1 MKVLLYFEGQNII
14 SKSGIGQA
22 MKHQMAAL
30 DSAGIAYTTN
40 PDEDYDN
47 LHLNTIGPCSS
58 ALLRSARRKGK
69 KIVVHAHSTE
79 EDFRNSFLFSN
90 SIAPV
95 FKRRLIQI
103 YSQADHLIT
112 PTPYSKKLLES
123 YGISIPIHALSNGID
138 LDRFHYSE
146 AKIRDFRTYFQL
158 RPDEKVV
165 ISVGLFFKRKGID
178 DFVEVARRLPH
189 IRFIWF
195 GHVPLYSI
203 PRDVRQLVIRNHP
216 ANVLFPGYISGSV
229 LEGAYC
235 GADAFFFPSHEE
247 TEGIVVLEALA
258 SYQQIIL
265 RDIPVYEP
273 WLKDQVNCFKGHNVD
288 EFTRLVEAS
297 TEHRLPDLRTA
308 GRITAEL
315 RSIPII
321 GKRLREVYEQLL
333 QE

>member
-1 MKVLLYFEGQNII
+1 MKVLLYFEGQQII

-30 DSAGIAYTTN
+30 DSAGIDYTTN
-40 PDEDYDN
+40 PREDYDI
-47 LHLNTIGPCSS
+47 LHLNTIGPRSS
-58 ALLRSARRKGK
+58 ALLRSARRKRK
-69 KIVVHAHSTE
+69 KIVIHAHSTE

-90 SIAPV
+90 TLAPF

-103 YSQADHLIT
+103 YSQADQLIT

-138 LDRFHYSE
+138 LDQFHSSE

-165 ISVGLFFKRKGID
+165 ISVGLFFERKGID

-195 GHVPLYSI
+195 GHVPLFSI
-203 PRDVRQLVIRNHP
+203 PRDIRQLVTQNHP
-216 ANVLFPGYISGSV
+216 ANVFFPGYISGSV

-235 GADAFFFPSHEE
+235 GADAFFFPSREE

-258 SYQQIIL
+258 SYQQLIL

-273 WLKDQVNCFKGHNVD
+273 WLKDQVNCFKGHNLD
-288 EFTRLVEAS
+288 EFTYLVEAAA
-297 TEHRLPDLRTA
+297 EQRLPDLRAA

-321 GKRLREVYEQLL
+321 GKRLREIYELL
-333 QE
+333 LRE